1 MRQLLELLE
10 LLELLGLTHC
20 APITAAYI
28 LIHFLFYAGLPYL
41 LLRTAIRNNNA
52 VLINAM
58 YKYMI
63 DPFRSTNKYNYARLC
78 VYSIHMHFI
87 LKPALRDI
95 WDRMRTASLRGH
107 TGRNVGWDFTLE
119 RMNLEVAQLL
129 GSNISGERIQEVIRQ
144 LNGIRHV
151 RGPALDAFGIGDPQ
165 GNEYNGINDTD
176 VSIVVGHLRDA
187 FKLDGTNDAGKLC
200 AKKSNFFKTNDP
212 EWKGL
217 PWTRIAKV
225 EESLGEYAVRM
236 VGTAPQNDLRT

>member
-1 MRQLLELLE
+1 M
-10 LLELLGLTHC
+10 
-20 APITAAYI
+20 AAYI

-165 GNEYNGINDTD
+165 GNEYNGIHDTGRQH
-176 VSIVVGHLRDA
+176 SNGASSRTRSNSTGPTTLASCAQRRAISSRPTTPNGKGCHGHGLLR
-187 FKLDGTNDAGKLC
+187 GK
-200 AKKSNFFKTNDP
+200 
-212 EWKGL
+212 
-217 PWTRIAKV
+217 
-225 EESLGEYAVRM
+225 
-236 VGTAPQNDLRT
+236 RTLVNTH